1 MIIHNGNDDNH
12 SSKEK
17 LTILLT
23 SLFDLIERESPELLY
38 YGDVNLRGAFE
49 RYFYFDSILH
59 PERINKLLLACS
71 KKVNSGLNDSSLIIF
86 EEYYHRY
93 GKLGFKKR
101 CKNGFIN
108 WARIVNDIVKQ
119 LPIFFTRK
127 AKINKNHS
135 KNANRKVGFFIIDQR
150 FASFFETV
158 RESFENDQLIYFST
172 KSKIQTENSIQLTGQ
187 TFGISKKLFIVNSHP
202 FFSVYVRICIHYQLI
217 YDTLE
222 KYRPDVLVFAEGTSH
237 DEYCAAVAAR
247 ELGIPTIRLQ
257 SGRASLLH
265 TGYIN
270 MPFDKM
276 LSWGGG
282 FLQHYKSVSPNV
294 QHVVTGN
301 PAIDVLSSEAFKPK
315 GAPKIALLTQPA
327 NMGWISENDYEQLE
341 LLAKKLINEDI
352 EIVVRMHPADK
363 SDAFFSLSKKTDSI
377 KILNSP
383 EYSLSDVFSQVHC
396 VISFTSTTISE
407 AAACNV
413 IPIILAS
420 NQEYR
425 LFPYPEKQGAALV
438 ARTVEEAFETSKRI
452 LFYPEQ
458 FEDMRF
464 QMKQFAQK
472 FFGAQDGKSTQRI
485 YSEINKS
492 IAKKHLKNE
501 H

>member
-1 MIIHNGNDDNH
+1 MTIHNGYEDSH
-12 SSKEK
+12 SRKEK
-17 LTILLT
+17 LTKLIT
-23 SLFDLIERESPELLY
+23 SLFDLLESDSPEFLH
-38 YGDVNLRGAFE
+38 YGSVSLRGALE

-59 PERINKLLLACS
+59 PQRINKLLLACS
-71 KKVNSGLNDSSLIIF
+71 KKVNFDLKPCHSDLL
-86 EEYYHRY
+86 EEYYYRY
-93 GKLGFKKR
+93 GNLDFKSR
-101 CKNGFIN
+101 TAIEFIN
-108 WARIVNDIVKQ
+108 WARIIKDLLKQIPMVSSNQISVQKKQ
-119 LPIFFTRK
+119 LDDS
-127 AKINKNHS
+127 NL
-135 KNANRKVGFFIIDQR
+135 KVGFFVINNR
-150 FASFFETV
+150 FVSFFDSISQCFDEK
-158 RESFENDQLIYFST
+158 QLLYFS
-172 KSKIQTENSIQLTGQ
+172 SKPKLCSISSIQLKGQ
-187 TFGISKKLFIVNSHP
+187 KFGISKKLFSIKNHP

-265 TGYIN
+265 TGYLN

-276 LSWGGG
+276 LSWGEG
-282 FLQHYKSVSPNV
+282 FLQHYKSVSQNG

-327 NMGWISENDYEQLE
+327 NMGWISENDYEQLV

-352 EIVVRMHPADK
+352 EIIVRMHPADK
-363 SDAFFSLSKKTDSI
+363 SDTFFSLSKNTDSI

-383 EYSLSDVFSQVHC
+383 EYTLSYVFSQVQC
-396 VISFTSTTISE
+396 VISFASTTISE

-438 ARTVEEAFETSKRI
+438 ARTVEEAYETAKRI

-464 QMKQFAQK
+464 QMKQFSQK
-472 FFGAQDGKSTQRI
+472 FFGPQDGKSAQRI
-485 YSEINKS
+485 YSEIIKS